1 MATLTEA
8 AMRGDSA
15 RVRRLVEEGGGA
27 DIDEVDEDGDTPLL
41 LAILY
46 DHLEIATVLLE
57 QGAEVN
63 LPAMYARHVTPMFV
77 AIKHSRLAT
86 AQLLSSYGAARAFD
100 VEDDVETSESQLM
113 AEELA
118 RRYEHT
124 DLVAWLVTSRKWTTP
139 LHHLTIIPAARARA
153 LLRNGA
159 SILATARKSSIQ
171 SFLIPAP
178 GHPTPLSL
186 ARELQARGEAAEG
199 SAAALVLKAA
209 APWSRATHELFP
221 DAARAYA
228 VQVLLVGHRLSRLP
242 ECETVAQAVFDLWV
256 DHVMPHIVGPRESE

>member
-15 RVRRLVEEGGGA
+15 RVRRLVEGGGGA

-100 VEDDVETSESQLM
+100 VEVEDETSESLM

-124 DLVAWLVTSRKWTTP
+124 ELVAWLVTSRKWTTP
-139 LHHLTIIPAARARA
+139 LHHLTIIPAARAHA
-153 LLRNGA
+153 LLRKGA
-159 SILATARKSSIQ
+159 SILAAT
-171 SFLIPAP
+171 AP
-178 GHPTPLSL
+178 GDPTPLSL
-186 ARELQARGEAAEG
+186 ARELQAKGEAAEG

>member
-77 AIKHSRLAT
+77 AIKHGQLAIV
-86 AQLLSSYGAARAFD
+86 QLLSSYGAARAFD
-100 VEDDVETSESQLM
+100 VEVDDETSESLM

-124 DLVAWLVTSRKWTTP
+124 KLGAWLVTSRKWTTP

-159 SILATARKSSIQ
+159 SIVATARKTSIQ

-186 ARELQARGEAAEG
+186 ARELQAKGEAAEG

-256 DHVMPHIVGPRESE
+256 DQVMPHIVGPREGE